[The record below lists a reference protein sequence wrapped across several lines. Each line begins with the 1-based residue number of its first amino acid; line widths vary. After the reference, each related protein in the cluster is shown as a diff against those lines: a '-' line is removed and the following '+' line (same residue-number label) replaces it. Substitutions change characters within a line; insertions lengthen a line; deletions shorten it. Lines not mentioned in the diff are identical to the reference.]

1 MENLKDITLEELD
14 ISVRAYNCLKRH
26 GVSTVGDL
34 SKMTK
39 EDLLKVRNLGQ
50 RNYDEI
56 IQKLNN
62 IGIYI
67 ESEST

>member
-1 MENLKDITLEELD
+1 
-14 ISVRAYNCLKRH
+14 
-26 GVSTVGDL
+26 
-34 SKMTK
+34 MTK
-39 EDLLKVRNLGQ
+39 EDLMKVRNLGQ